1 MSITSITTSEAL
13 TSITSI
19 KKNLRN
25 LNYLTTDY
33 ITTSEISDYYL
44 LISFICRKFAAE
56 YK

>member
-1 MSITSITTSEAL
+1 MSKSSNWGGERNWNNW
-13 TSITSI
+13 
-19 KKNLRN
+19 KNS
-25 LNYLTTDY
+25 TTDY